1 MLKLG
6 SRGMITFRDPTLES
20 ERRSFFAVDTL
31 SRGPV
36 VDAVGSGDALLAYST
51 ITQMTTGN
59 EVIASIVGTIA
70 AGLAC
75 EQEGNVPIAP
85 AAVAERIMEL
95 EKASNYSS

>member
-6 SRGMITFRDPTLES
+6 ARGMMTFRDPAVES
-20 ERRSFFAVDTL
+20 ERRSFFAIDAL

-51 ITQMTTGN
+51 ITQMTTDN

-85 AAVAERIMEL
+85 AAVAARIMEL
-95 EKASNYSS
+95 EKTSNYSS